1 MPTPLMLNAFNPE
14 HAERLDSRT
23 REMIA
28 RRQRVLG
35 PSYKLFYEHPVHFV
49 RGEGV
54 WLYDPDGVPY
64 LDVYN
69 NVPSV
74 GHSHPH
80 VTAAI
85 AKQAATLNTHT
96 RYLYD
101 LVLTYA
107 ERLLATFPPE
117 LSNVMFTCTGSEA
130 SDLAM
135 RVAKCFTGGTGFIV
149 TETAYHGITDAVSG
163 ISPSLGVH
171 VPLGANVRTI
181 APPVRYRADGSI
193 IEDVGGVF
201 AASVEQAVRDL
212 QRHGIKVAAL
222 ITDTIFSSD
231 GVYSDPAGFLKSAV
245 ATIRQAGGVFIADE
259 VQPGFGRL
267 GTHMW
272 GFQRHDVVP
281 DMTILGKPMGN
292 GIPIAGVV
300 AKPSV
305 LEDFSK
311 RARYFNTFGGNP
323 VSCAAGLAVLEVIE
337 NERLMANAEDVGR
350 YLREGLNKLASRNSS
365 IGEIRGAGLFI
376 GMDLVVDDQEAR
388 IPNPALTS
396 HIVNGLR
403 ERHVLI
409 SASGPHGHVLKIRPP
424 LPFSRENA
432 DQFLA
437 TLSQVLAEQ
446 R

>member
-1 MPTPLMLNAFNPE
+1 MPTPLMLNAFSPE

-35 PSYKLFYEHPVHFV
+35 PSYRLFYEHPVHFV

-85 AKQAATLNTHT
+85 ARQAATLNTHT
-96 RYLYD
+96 RYLCD

-135 RVAKCFTGGTGFIV
+135 RVAKCFTGGTGFVV

-171 VPLGANVRTI
+171 VPLGANVRTV
-181 APPVRYRADGSI
+181 APPTRYRADGSLV
-193 IEDVGGVF
+193 EDVGGVF
-201 AASVEQAVRDL
+201 AANVENAVRDL
-212 QRHGIKVAAL
+212 QRHGIQVAAL

-231 GVYSDPAGFLKSAV
+231 GVYSDPAGFLKPAV
-245 ATIRQAGGVFIADE
+245 AAIRQAGGVFIADE

-267 GTHMW
+267 GTNMW
-272 GFQRHDVVP
+272 GFQRHDIVP

-292 GIPIAGVV
+292 GFPIAGVV
-300 AKPSV
+300 AKPAV

-337 NERLMANAEDVGR
+337 NERLMANAEDVGS
-350 YLREGLNKLASRNSS
+350 YLREGLNKLAVLNSS
-365 IGEIRGAGLFI
+365 IGEVRGAGLFI
-376 GMDLVVDDQEAR
+376 GMELVEDQEAR
-388 IPNPALTS
+388 RPNSAFTS
-396 HIVNGLR
+396 RVVNGLR

-432 DQFLA
+432 DQFLV

-446 R
+446 G